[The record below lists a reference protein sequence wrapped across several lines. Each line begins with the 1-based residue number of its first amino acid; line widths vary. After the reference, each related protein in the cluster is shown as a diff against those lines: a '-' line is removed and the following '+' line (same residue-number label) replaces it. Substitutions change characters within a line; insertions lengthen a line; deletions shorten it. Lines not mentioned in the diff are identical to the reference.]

1 MRSLALTF
9 VDTCVFVLVTVMAF
23 YLRTPEEKFLLGEI
37 LANPYVGVGAAALFL
52 GLQAAGIGREL
63 WGLSSYRVYWRIAV
77 VTAIAILV
85 AMASTFTFTRL
96 DGVPRSIPAMQFLF
110 GATAL
115 IGARKLAQ
123 HLSGLRQAG
132 AFATSVLPREGAAK
146 SDSVLIVGVNS
157 LSGMILH
164 LIQTYASGRLD
175 VVGFVTTSRK
185 QVGRTAFGLRILG
198 HVEDLAEVT
207 RELQTHGVDV
217 SRLVL
222 AAPENGLPVAA
233 RSFLA
238 KARAAGST
246 QVMELPDVIAAA
258 TEDRAGSAH
267 LFAMPEGEAQ
277 RPRILVDR
285 SDLAAITRRRY
296 WFLKRAIDVGVSAS
310 ALVLAA
316 PVMVMVVA
324 LVAARMGTPVLFWQ
338 RRPGLGGRP
347 FHVLKFRTMRPA
359 VDVNGRRLSDAER
372 TCAVG
377 DFLRRTR
384 LDELPQLIN
393 VLRGEMSLIG
403 PRPLLPRD
411 QSDAHA
417 ARLIV
422 RPGLTGWAQIVGG
435 RTISADDKAALDIW
449 YVYNASLWLDL
460 RIALRTIPMVLFGE
474 KYDQGRVD
482 WALAQLRQQHAKFL
496 AKNN

>member
-1 MRSLALTF
+1 MRSLTLTLI
-9 VDTCVFVLVTVMAF
+9 DTCVFVLATVVAF

-37 LANPYVGVGAAALFL
+37 LASPYVIVGAAALFL
-52 GLQAAGIGREL
+52 GLHAAGAGREL
-63 WGLSSYRVYWRIAV
+63 WGLSSYRVYWRIV
-77 VTAIAILV
+77 LVTAAAILV
-85 AMASTFTFTRL
+85 SMASTFTFTRL

-110 GATAL
+110 GAIGL

-123 HLSGLRQAG
+123 HIAGLRQAG
-132 AFATSVLPREGAAK
+132 AFATSVLPRETAVK

-157 LSGMILH
+157 LSGIILR
-164 LIQTYASGRLD
+164 LIETYASGRLD
-175 VVGFVTTSRK
+175 VVGFITTSRK

-198 HVEDLAEVT
+198 HVEDLPEVT

-217 SRLVL
+217 RRVVL
-222 AAPENGLPVAA
+222 ATPEKGLPAGTRA
-233 RSFLA
+233 FLE
-238 KARAAGST
+238 KARATGET

-258 TEDRAGSAH
+258 TLDHTGSAH
-267 LFAMPEGEAQ
+267 LFAMPEGQAQ
-277 RPRILVDR
+277 QPRIVIDR

-296 WFLKRAIDVGVSAS
+296 WLLKRAIDVAVSAS
-310 ALVLAA
+310 ALALAA
-316 PVMVMVVA
+316 PVMLMVTV
-324 LVAARMGTPVLFWQ
+324 LVAARMGMPVLFWQ
-338 RRPGLGGRP
+338 RRPGLAGRP
-347 FHVLKFRTMRPA
+347 FHVLKFRTMRSA
-359 VDVNGRRLSDAER
+359 VDAQGRRLSDAER

-377 DFLRRTR
+377 DFLRKTR

-417 ARLIV
+417 ARLVV

-460 RIALRTIPMVLFGE
+460 RIAVRTIPMVLFGE

-482 WALAQLRQQHAKFL
+482 WALTQLHQERARFL
-496 AKNN
+496 TKHN